1 MKSLVPILLAILCIV
16 TACYYRIAVGVAPAY
31 LIIGFIVSSL
41 YLSMN
46 IVSLSRKTKSS
57 IK

>member
-1 MKSLVPILLAILCIV
+1 MKSFAPILLAILCIV
-16 TACYYRIAVGVAPAY
+16 VACYSRVASGVAFAY

-46 IVSLSRKTKSS
+46 IVSLSKKTKPSA
-57 IK
+57 K